1 MKKII
6 YTLFVLVFLFGLFS
20 CGEKIKIPKCEEI
33 KGIKIEIEEVP
44 NLPYNLGYLEEDDEY
59 YSQCKKYKD
68 YTGILKMCDEDG
80 YIIEYAN
87 YKNGKKD
94 GGEFCYFSGHNFFTH
109 GNVFD
114 IIPKPQLTETTF
126 KDGEPIKS
134 CEFYSNGEKSSEET
148 QTETEIENKNW
159 YENGQ
164 LARLTIQ
171 DPISYNI
178 VIEEYW
184 DENGKKI
191 KKEQYERQGRF
202 NFLGLNVIVYDLI
215 GIGIIPFTLG
225 ILLIIFLIRRRK
237 KKKLKKT
244 D

>member
-1 MKKII
+1 MRL
-6 YTLFVLVFLFGLFS
+6 LFVFVFLFGLVS

-33 KGIKIEIEEVP
+33 KGIKIEIEEVR
-44 NLPYNLGYLEEDDEY
+44 NLPNNLDYLEEDDEY

-94 GGEFCYFSGHNFFTH
+94 GREFRYFSGHNFFTH

-114 IIPKPQLTETTF
+114 IIPKPTLNETTY
-126 KDGEPIKS
+126 KDGKPIKR
-134 CEFYSNGEKSSEET
+134 CWFNSNGEKRFEET
-148 QTETEIENKNW
+148 ETETEIEIKGW

-164 LARLTIQ
+164 LARLTIK
-171 DPISYNI
+171 DPSSYNI

-184 DENGKKI
+184 DKNGKKI
-191 KKEQYERQGRF
+191 KKEQYQEQGKF
-202 NFLGLNVIVYDLI
+202 NFLGLNVIVYDFI

-237 KKKLKKT
+237 KKKLKKSS
-244 D
+244 